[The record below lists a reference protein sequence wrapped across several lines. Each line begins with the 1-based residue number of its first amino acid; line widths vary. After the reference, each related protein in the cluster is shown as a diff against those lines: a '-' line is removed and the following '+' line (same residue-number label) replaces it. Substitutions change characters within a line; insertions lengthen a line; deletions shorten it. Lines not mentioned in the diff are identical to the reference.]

1 MCAQASRQPGSTA
14 RHSHY
19 TQLHRSESLCDALRK
34 ELFSW
39 HFSHPFRGRNPT
51 SAVQI
56 SLLRTDLGL
65 DLDAIAC
72 LQARDVSAAALAAE
86 LHRFAREK
94 RNKPPKKRVFYTVKT
109 D

>member
-1 MCAQASRQPGSTA
+1 MCAQASRQRQSTA

-19 TQLHRSESLCDALRK
+19 TQLHRSESLCDALRI

-39 HFSHPFRGRNPT
+39 HFSQAFRGQNPT

-56 SLLRTDLGL
+56 SFLRTDLDL
-65 DLDAIAC
+65 DLDALAC
-72 LQARDVSAAALAAE
+72 LEARDVPAAALAAQ
-86 LHRFAREK
+86 LHRLAGQT
-94 RNKPPKKRVFYTVKT
+94 RNEPPQKRVLYTVKS